1 MLYNDETKQSALDAL
16 HDRVSSVVDISIA
29 LLSEGYIPNK
39 NKAIKLQWS
48 LVLIDAFENIDVLS
62 VEQHTKLENLYS
74 KVMGL

>member
-1 MLYNDETKQSALDAL
+1 MLYNDETKQSTLDAL